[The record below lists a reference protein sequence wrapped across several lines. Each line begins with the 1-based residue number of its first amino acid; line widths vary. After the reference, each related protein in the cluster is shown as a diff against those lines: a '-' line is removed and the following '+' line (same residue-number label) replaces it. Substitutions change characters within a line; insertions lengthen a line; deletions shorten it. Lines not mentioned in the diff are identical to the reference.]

1 MDRQQLLSMDP
12 YILLSWVNTE
22 LRDNVDSIYELC
34 SMYDIEPEE
43 LIEKLSEVNVSYDA
57 ERNQF
62 VSSEA
67 LVYEILKR
75 LDIKYEIKKQVPVYT
90 MEDRDKLDFKLPGIP
105 CKNLFLCDS
114 SNKEFIMIVVEDGK
128 HIDLKR
134 LSQQLGMKGLHFAS
148 EKQLAQQ
155 LGLKMGALGP
165 FGLINNFNGN
175 VKLVV
180 DEALRSADYVSFHP
194 NVNTAT
200 VIMTWDDFYKY
211 VLWCKNQVM
220 FEEL

>member
-90 MEDRDKLDFKLPGIP
+90 VEDRDKLDFKLPGIP

-155 LGLKMGALGP
+155 LGLKMGAVGP

>member
-90 MEDRDKLDFKLPGIP
+90 VEDRDKLDFKLPGIP

>member
-1 MDRQQLLSMDP
+1 MDRQQLLEMDP

-43 LIEKLSEVNVSYDA
+43 LIEKLSDVNVSYDM

-62 VSSEA
+62 VPSEA
-67 LVYEILKR
+67 MVYEILKR
-75 LDIKYEIKKQVPVYT
+75 LDIKYEIRKHVPVYT
-90 MEDRDKLDFKLPGIP
+90 VEDRDKLDFKLPGIP
-105 CKNLFLCDS
+105 CKNLFLCDR
-114 SNKEFIMIVVEDGK
+114 SNKEFIMVVVEDNK

-134 LSQQLGMKGLHFAS
+134 LSQKLGMKELHFAS

-155 LGLKMGALGP
+155 LGLKMGAVGP
-165 FGLINNFNGN
+165 FGLINNLKGN

-180 DEALRSADYVSFHP
+180 DEALRDADYVSFHP

-200 VIMTWDDFYKY
+200 VILAWDDFYKY
-211 VLWCKNQVM
+211 ALWCNNEVI